1 MQQGDPSDSDDKR
14 RRILDAALAVCEERG
29 VHAARMEEVAARA
42 QVSKGTLYRFFE
54 SKEELFLAS
63 IIDSYENARGV
74 GAAPM
79 LPAADA
85 DPADQLRRRLDA
97 LANVLTIVGPHARVH
112 YQAWGV
118 VGDSPVAAA
127 RLNDFLTRFHRERH
141 AEYEEMVRAGQRE
154 GRFRVDVDA
163 NTVAHCISGLVSGFI
178 YRAAFDPAS
187 ASPDALRACFDMV
200 MREVLGAGE
209 ARAIGSKPEK

>member
-1 MQQGDPSDSDDKR
+1 MQQYEPRTSDERR

-63 IIDSYENARGV
+63 IIDSYERGREV
-74 GAAPM
+74 GAAGVGES
-79 LPAADA
+79 A
-85 DPADQLRRRLDA
+85 DPVERLRRRLDG
-97 LANVLTIVGPHARVH
+97 LASVLSIVSRPARVH
-112 YQAWGV
+112 FQAWGV
-118 VGDSPVAAA
+118 VGDSPAAAA

-141 AEYEEMVRAGQRE
+141 AEYEELVRAGQRE

-163 NTVAHCISGLVSGFI
+163 NTVAHCIGGLVSGFI
-178 YRAAFDPAS
+178 YRAVFDPES
-187 ASPDALRACFDMV
+187 ATPGALRASFEILV
-200 MREVLGAGE
+200 LKVLGVGDT
-209 ARAIGSKPEK
+209 RSNGDVPEV